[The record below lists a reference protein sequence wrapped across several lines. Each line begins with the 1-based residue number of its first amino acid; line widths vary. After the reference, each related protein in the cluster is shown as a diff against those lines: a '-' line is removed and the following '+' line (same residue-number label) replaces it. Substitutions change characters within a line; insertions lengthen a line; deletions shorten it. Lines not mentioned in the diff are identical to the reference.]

1 MAKVPDPAMPMNI
14 LFLQG
19 HPSFF
24 ARDLG
29 RALSGGG
36 HTVRHVTL
44 NFGDWLFWRGDG
56 AIRYR
61 GSLQD
66 WEPWLDRL
74 VSTEGIDLLVYFAD
88 RHPYH
93 VAAQRVAWRR
103 GIVPLS
109 YEFGYLRPDWI
120 AVEIGGQSVYSH
132 FPDRLDV
139 IRAQAADLPEPDP
152 GLRFS
157 HPHWQ
162 EAVAEVAYHLGN
174 ALFRPFFRHFVSD
187 RARHPVREYMSYI
200 PRNLRAARNGRL
212 ADAVVG
218 ERLKSTDPFFVLA
231 LQMEGDYQ
239 IRDNSRYPGLRPV
252 LQEVVASFAAAA
264 PPAARLVV
272 KLHPMDNGLT
282 DWRKVTLAHAAEAG
296 VADRVDFV
304 DGGDLFAL
312 LAKAAG
318 CIVVN
323 STVGL
328 HALQSGC
335 PVICLGIATWDI
347 PGLTHQGPLADFWS
361 APHRPDP
368 ADVASLVRFMAAVIH
383 VRGDFF
389 SPEGRAA
396 AVAGM
401 ASLIESGTAASYAG
415 QENRPPR
422 VAKARAQGIAVE
434 PW

>member
-1 MAKVPDPAMPMNI
+1 MPLNV

-29 RALSGGG
+29 RALASHG
-36 HTVRHVTL
+36 HKVRHVTL
-44 NFGDWLFWRGDG
+44 NVGDWLFWRGEG
-56 AIRYR
+56 AIPYR
-61 GSLQD
+61 GSLHD
-66 WEPWLDRL
+66 WEAWLDRL
-74 VSTEGIDLLVYFAD
+74 VTAEGIDHLVYFAD

-93 VAAQRVAWRR
+93 VAAQRVARRR
-103 GIVPLS
+103 GITPLS

-120 AVEIGGQSVYSH
+120 TVEIGGQSVYSH

-139 IRAQAADLPEPDP
+139 IRAQAATLPAPDLTP
-152 GLRFS
+152 RYS

-174 ALFRPFFRHFVSD
+174 ALFRPFFPQFVAD
-187 RARHPVREYMSYI
+187 RACHPIREYLSYI
-200 PRNLRAARNGRL
+200 PRNRKVARNGRL
-212 ADAVVG
+212 ADAVIQA
-218 ERLKSTDPFFVLA
+218 RLAGTAPFFVLA

-239 IRDNSRYPGLRPV
+239 IRANSRYPGLGPV
-252 LQEVVASFAAAA
+252 LQEVIASFATDA

-282 DWRKVTLAHAAEAG
+282 DWQAVALDLAVKAS
-296 VADRVDFV
+296 VADRIDFI

-312 LAKAAG
+312 LTKAAG

-328 HALQSGC
+328 HALQQGC
-335 PVICLGIATWDI
+335 PVTCLGVATWDI
-347 PGLTHQGPLADFWS
+347 PGLTHQGPLAGFWA

-368 ADVASLVRFMAAVIH
+368 ADVASLVRFMAAAIH

-389 SPEGRAA
+389 SPDGRAS

-401 ASLIESGTAASYAG
+401 ASLIESGAAADYPG
-415 QENRPPR
+415 QERIPPR
-422 VAKARAQGIAVE
+422 AAKARQQGIAVD